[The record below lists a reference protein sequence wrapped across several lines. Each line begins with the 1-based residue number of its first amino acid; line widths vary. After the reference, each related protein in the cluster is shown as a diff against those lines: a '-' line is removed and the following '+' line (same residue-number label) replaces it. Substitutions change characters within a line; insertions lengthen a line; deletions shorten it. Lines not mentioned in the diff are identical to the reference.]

1 MPIRLVM
8 HQSIPAVL
16 MHSLTPRSPLA
27 FHAYIQSV
35 VWLSWTRNLN
45 TAKQDCGN
53 LQKKKSASR
62 LARLARIKKSFLKLV
77 WLMNDDTVYEVLF
90 TSASDFARYNILLL
104 FNLHTCDSA
113 LIILSCSSFY
123 ISIWSGW
130 PLFLWRHQLAA
141 WNLEGNAMKTRCE
154 LKPLTAWKIFAK
166 GEIRAAG

>member
-8 HQSIPAVL
+8 RQSIPAVL
-16 MHSLTPRSPLA
+16 THSLTPRSPLA

-62 LARLARIKKSFLKLV
+62 LAHLARIKKAFWNLYG
-77 WLMNDDTVYEVLF
+77 MNDDKVYEVLF
-90 TSASDFARYNILLL
+90 TSASDFARYNIPLL

-154 LKPLTAWKIFAK
+154 LKPLTSWKIFAK

>member
-8 HQSIPAVL
+8 RQSIPAVL
-16 MHSLTPRSPLA
+16 THSLTPRSPLA

-53 LQKKKSASR
+53 LQKKNQQADW
-62 LARLARIKKSFLKLV
+62 LV
-77 WLMNDDTVYEVLF
+77 WQGLKKVFWNLYGMNDDTVYEVLF

-154 LKPLTAWKIFAK
+154 LEPLTAWKIFAK

>member
-8 HQSIPAVL
+8 RQSIPAVL
-16 MHSLTPRSPLA
+16 THSLTPRSPLA

-53 LQKKKSASR
+53 LQKKNQQADW
-62 LARLARIKKSFLKLV
+62 LV
-77 WLMNDDTVYEVLF
+77 WQGLKKVFWNLYGMNDDTVYEVLF

-104 FNLHTCDSA
+104 FNLHTFDSA

>member
-8 HQSIPAVL
+8 RQSIPAVL
-16 MHSLTPRSPLA
+16 THSLTPRSPLA

-53 LQKKKSASR
+53 LQKKNQQADW
-62 LARLARIKKSFLKLV
+62 LV
-77 WLMNDDTVYEVLF
+77 WQGLKKVFWNLYGMNDDTVYEVLF
-90 TSASDFARYNILLL
+90 TSASDFARYNMLLL

>member
-8 HQSIPAVL
+8 RQSIPAVL
-16 MHSLTPRSPLA
+16 THSLTPRSPLA

-53 LQKKKSASR
+53 LQKKNQQADW
-62 LARLARIKKSFLKLV
+62 LV
-77 WLMNDDTVYEVLF
+77 WQGLKKVFWNLYGMNDDTVYEVLF